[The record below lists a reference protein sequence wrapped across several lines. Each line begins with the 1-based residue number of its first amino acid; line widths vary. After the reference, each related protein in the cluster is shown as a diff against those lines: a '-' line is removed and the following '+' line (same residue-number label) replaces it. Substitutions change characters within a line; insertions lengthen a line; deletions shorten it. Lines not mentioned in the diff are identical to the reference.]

1 VKRTIF
7 HHILRRQYLNVKE
20 VVLQNLYKSKRIQ
33 VGSSR
38 LEFEVIREDGIWSSI
53 CATGGTRAVKLS
65 NKSLIRKMILENL
78 KELRSIANAK
88 ESEYSYVSMLAR
100 LIDLLNPTHQFQAT
114 VLAYPLFGLQMLK
127 RRLLSLDYDLGTNPD
142 ETFNL
147 DNKTAVGIIKQMLKR
162 LESDMRAYY
171 EFSVPYK
178 TTWTIGNYST

>member
-1 VKRTIF
+1 
-7 HHILRRQYLNVKE
+7 
-20 VVLQNLYKSKRIQ
+20 
-33 VGSSR
+33 
-38 LEFEVIREDGIWSSI
+38 
-53 CATGGTRAVKLS
+53 
-65 NKSLIRKMILENL
+65 MILENL

-114 VLAYPLFGLQMLK
+114 VLAYPLFGLQLLK
-127 RRLLSLDYDLGTNPD
+127 RRLLSLDYDLGTNTD

-178 TTWTIGNYST
+178 TTWTIGNNSTWQGLKGPINISLLKDTGRPGEEINSFGITSDGNILYNGIELP